1 MGLFGWHK
9 CGEPGCDATLFV
21 PLFDAKEHGAPEDG
35 ASWRAYLAERPT
47 WHLIDESK
55 WHDPAAVASER
66 CPAHKPATKEG
77 ER

>member
-21 PLFDAKEHGAPEDG
+21 PLFAADGSYDG
-35 ASWRAYLAERPT
+35 AREEWQRHLAEKAQ
-47 WHLIDESK
+47 WN
-55 WHDPAAVASER
+55 AVDGSDQSAVG

>member
-21 PLFDAKEHGAPEDG
+21 PMFDAKEHGAPEDG

-47 WHLIDESK
+47 WH
-55 WHDPAAVASER
+55 AVDASDQSAVR
-66 CPAHKPATKEG
+66 CPAHAPPAKGDGDE
-77 ER
+77 